1 MTRRGKLRGLRAPGR
16 RSCQRSYGVIVALI
30 LLCTAAGAAW
40 SQGTRGGSS
49 SEFDKQIEQQEKKL
63 QDLRDEIQR
72 LKTRDRELGRTEKS
86 TADKLRELER
96 ESALRADLLREL
108 ERKQERVTEQLAGI
122 RAEHERATEL
132 LAERKRRLARTLRA
146 MYVRGAPSSAEIV
159 LRAESIRYA
168 LSHFKYLELLA
179 RNNERLLR
187 EIHEQE
193 QYLAATDARLT
204 ESLFELQ
211 QNAEETRTER
221 EQLAQ
226 VRRGRQA
233 VLRRVRAQRAEYQ
246 AALTDLTEAEKKV
259 QSVIAALEERR
270 RAAEAAGSQIDV
282 FPDIGFAKM
291 RGSMPWPVRGHVA
304 MGFGQHKH
312 PKHGT
317 VTFNSGINIEAPEGT
332 PVRCVA
338 RGRVEYVDWL
348 DGYGRTVIVNHGGGY
363 YTVYAHLQENM
374 VTTGEGVEPGGLI
387 GRVGDSGS
395 LEGTQLHFEVWS
407 KSEPVDPRTWL
418 GR

>member
-1 MTRRGKLRGLRAPGR
+1 MTRNGKRGPLRADGR
-16 RSCQRSYGVIVALI
+16 RSVAAVVAL
-30 LLCTAAGAAW
+30 LLLSVVTSPAW
-40 SQGTRGGSS
+40 SQGSGATSPS
-49 SEFDKQIEQQEKKL
+49 DFDKEIEQQEKKL
-63 QDLRDEIQR
+63 QGLRDEIQR
-72 LKTRDRELGRTEKS
+72 VKARDRELGRTEKS
-86 TADKLRELER
+86 TAQKLRELEH

-108 ERKQERVTEQLAGI
+108 EHKQARVTEQLGGI
-122 RAEHERATEL
+122 RAEHERASEL
-132 LAERKRRLARTLRA
+132 LAERKRQLSRTLRA
-146 MYVRGAPSSAEIV
+146 MYVRGAPTSAEIV
-159 LRAESIRYA
+159 LRSESIRYA

-204 ESLFELQ
+204 ETLFELQ
-211 QNAEETRTER
+211 KNAEETRTER

-226 VRRGRQA
+226 VRRGRRA

-246 AALTDLTEAEKKV
+246 AALTDLAESEKKV

-270 RAAEAAGSQIDV
+270 RAAEQAGSQIDV
-282 FPDIGFAKM
+282 FPDIGFGKM

-304 MGFGQHKH
+304 MGFGRHKH

-317 VTFNSGINIEAPEGT
+317 VTFNSGINITATEGT

-363 YTVYAHLQENM
+363 YTVYAHLQQNM

-395 LEGTQLHFEVWS
+395 LEGAQLHFEVWA
-407 KSEPVDPRTWL
+407 KSEPVDPRAWL